1 MNKFTGTGVA
11 LVTPFLKNGKTD
23 FDSLGR
29 IVNYVIKGGVDY
41 LVVMGTTGESVT
53 LAKEEKK
60 DILKFIGEVG
70 NKRTPIVYGV
80 GGNNTLE
87 TARELEYIDASMA
100 DAILSVSPYY
110 NKPSQSGIVHHYKT
124 LSSATKLPIILY
136 NVPGRT
142 GSNLLP
148 QTTLDIAA
156 SCKNIIGIK
165 EASGNMEQIMYLI
178 QKRNKG
184 FLVISG
190 DDAITM
196 PLIAAG
202 ADGVISV
209 IANAYPKQFSMMVRF
224 ALQGK
229 IVESRKLHYQLL
241 DLIPLLFAEGSPS
254 GIKYVLSQM
263 GICQNYFRLPVA
275 PVSKKLAQKI
285 NTLIKGI

>member
-29 IVNYVIKGGVDY
+29 IVNHVIKGGVEY
-41 LVVMGTTGESVT
+41 LVIMGTTGESVT
-53 LAKEEKK
+53 LTKEEKK

-70 NKRTPIVYGV
+70 NKRTPVVYGG

-87 TARELEYIDASMA
+87 AARELEHIDASMA

-110 NKPSQSGIVHHYKT
+110 NKPSQAGIVQHYKT

-148 QTTLDIAA
+148 QTTLEIAA
-156 SCKNIIGIK
+156 KYKNIIGIK

-178 QKRNKG
+178 QNRG

-209 IANAYPKQFSMMVRF
+209 IANAYPKQFSTMVRL

-275 PVSKKLAQKI
+275 PVSKKLEQKI

>member
-29 IVNYVIKGGVDY
+29 IVNHVIKGGVEY
-41 LVVMGTTGESVT
+41 LVIMGTTGESVT
-53 LAKEEKK
+53 LTKDEKK

-70 NKRTPIVYGV
+70 NKRTPVVYGV

-87 TARELEYIDASMA
+87 AARELEHIDASMA

-110 NKPSQSGIVHHYKT
+110 NKPSQAGIVQHYKT

-148 QTTLDIAA
+148 QTTLEIAA
-156 SCKNIIGIK
+156 KCKNIIGIK

-178 QKRNKG
+178 QNRNKG

-209 IANAYPKQFSMMVRF
+209 IANAYPKQFSTMVRL

-275 PVSKKLAQKI
+275 PVSKKLEQKI

>member
-29 IVNYVIKGGVDY
+29 IVNHVIKGGVEY
-41 LVVMGTTGESVT
+41 LVIMGTTGESVT
-53 LAKEEKK
+53 LTKEEKK

-70 NKRTPIVYGV
+70 NKRTPVVYGV

-87 TARELEYIDASMA
+87 AARELEHIDASMA

-110 NKPSQSGIVHHYKT
+110 NKPSQAGIVQHYKT

-148 QTTLDIAA
+148 QTTLEIAA
-156 SCKNIIGIK
+156 KCKNIIGIK

-178 QKRNKG
+178 HHRNKG

-209 IANAYPKQFSMMVRF
+209 IANAYPKQFSTMARL
-224 ALQGK
+224 ARQGK

-275 PVSKKLAQKI
+275 PVSKKLEQKI

>member
-1 MNKFTGTGVA
+1 MRFTTSKETRDPYA
-11 LVTPFLKNGKTD
+11 NIIRRLGK
-23 FDSLGR
+23 G
-29 IVNYVIKGGVDY
+29 IVIVI
-41 LVVMGTTGESVT
+41 
-53 LAKEEKK
+53 EKS
-60 DILKFIGEVG
+60 
-70 NKRTPIVYGV
+70 NKRVPVICGV
-80 GGNNTLE
+80 GGNNTLDIIRQLN
-87 TARELEYIDASMA
+87 TYPLDKL
-100 DAILSVSPYY
+100 DGILSVSPYY
-110 NKPSQSGIVHHYKT
+110 TKPTQQGIIAHFKEISKH
-124 LSSATKLPIILY
+124 SSIPIILY

-148 QTTLDIAA
+148 QTTLEIAS

-178 QKRNKG
+178 HHRNKG

-196 PLIAAG
+196 PLIASG

-209 IANAYPKQFSMMVRF
+209 IANAYPKQFSTMVRL

-229 IVESRKLHYQLL
+229 MVESRKLHYQLL

-263 GICQNYFRLPVA
+263 GICQNYFR
-275 PVSKKLAQKI
+275 
-285 NTLIKGI
+285 

>member
-29 IVNYVIKGGVDY
+29 IVNHVIKGGVEY
-41 LVVMGTTGESVT
+41 LVIMGTTGESVT
-53 LAKEEKK
+53 LTKEEKK

-70 NKRTPIVYGV
+70 NKRTPVVYGV

-87 TARELEYIDASMA
+87 AARELEHIDASMA

-110 NKPSQSGIVHHYKT
+110 NKPSQAGIVQHYKT

-142 GSNLLP
+142 GSNLLQ
-148 QTTLDIAA
+148 QTTLEIAA
-156 SCKNIIGIK
+156 KYKNIIGIK

-178 QKRNKG
+178 QNRNKG

-209 IANAYPKQFSMMVRF
+209 IANAYPKQFSTMVRL

-275 PVSKKLAQKI
+275 PVSKKLEQKI

>member
-29 IVNYVIKGGVDY
+29 IVNHVIKGGVEY
-41 LVVMGTTGESVT
+41 LVIMGTTGESVT
-53 LAKEEKK
+53 LTKEEKK

-70 NKRTPIVYGV
+70 NKRTPVVYGV

-87 TARELEYIDASMA
+87 AARELEHIDASMA

-110 NKPSQSGIVHHYKT
+110 NKPSQAGIVQHYKT

-148 QTTLDIAA
+148 QTTLEIAA
-156 SCKNIIGIK
+156 KYKNIIGIK

-178 QKRNKG
+178 QNRNKG

-209 IANAYPKQFSMMVRF
+209 IANAYPKQFSTMVRL

-275 PVSKKLAQKI
+275 PVSKNLEQKI

>member
-29 IVNYVIKGGVDY
+29 IVNHVIKGGVEY
-41 LVVMGTTGESVT
+41 LVIMGTTGESVT
-53 LAKEEKK
+53 LTKEEKK

-70 NKRTPIVYGV
+70 NKRTPVVYGV

-87 TARELEYIDASMA
+87 AARELEHIDASMA

-110 NKPSQSGIVHHYKT
+110 NKPSQAGIVQHYKT

-148 QTTLDIAA
+148 QTTLEIAA
-156 SCKNIIGIK
+156 KCKNIIGIK

-178 QKRNKG
+178 QHRNKG

-209 IANAYPKQFSMMVRF
+209 IANAYPKQFSTMVRL

-275 PVSKKLAQKI
+275 PVSKKLEQKI

>member
-156 SCKNIIGIK
+156 NCKNIIGIK

-209 IANAYPKQFSMMVRF
+209 IANAYPKQFSTMVRL

-254 GIKYVLSQM
+254 GIKHVLSQM

>member
-11 LVTPFLKNGKTD
+11 LVTPFLKNGKTG

-29 IVNYVIKGGVDY
+29 IVNHVIKGGVEY
-41 LVVMGTTGESVT
+41 LVIMGTTGESVT
-53 LAKEEKK
+53 LTKEEKK

-70 NKRTPIVYGV
+70 NKRTPVVYGV

-87 TARELEYIDASMA
+87 AARELEHIDASMA

-110 NKPSQSGIVHHYKT
+110 NKPSQAGIVQHYKT

-148 QTTLDIAA
+148 QTTLEIAA
-156 SCKNIIGIK
+156 KCKNIIGIK

-178 QKRNKG
+178 QNRNKG

-209 IANAYPKQFSMMVRF
+209 IANAYPKQFSTMVRL

-275 PVSKKLAQKI
+275 PVSKKLEQKI

>member
-60 DILKFIGEVG
+60 DILKFIGEVR

-196 PLIAAG
+196 PLIAVG

>member
-1 MNKFTGTGVA
+1 MNKFSGTGVA
-11 LVTPFLKNGKTD
+11 LVTPFLKSGKTD
-23 FDSLGR
+23 FDALR
-29 IVNYVIKGGVDY
+29 NVVNHVIKGGVDY

-53 LAKEEKK
+53 LSKEEKK
-60 DILKFIGEVG
+60 DILKFIGEV
-70 NKRTPIVYGV
+70 NKKRTHIVFGV

-87 TARELEYIDASMA
+87 TARELEHINDQMA

-110 NKPSQSGIVHHYKT
+110 NKPNQSGIVQHYKT
-124 LSSATKLPIILY
+124 LSGASQLPIILY

-148 QTTLDIAA
+148 QTTLEITA

-178 QKRNKG
+178 HHRKKG

-196 PLIAAG
+196 PLIASG

-209 IANAYPKQFSMMVRF
+209 IANAYPKQFSSMVRL

-229 IVESRKLHYQLL
+229 MVESRKLHYQLL

-275 PVSKKLAQKI
+275 PVSKTLAQKI
-285 NTLIKGI
+285 DKVIKEI

>member
-11 LVTPFLKNGKTD
+11 LVTPFLKNGKTG

-29 IVNYVIKGGVDY
+29 IVNHVIKGGVEY

-53 LAKEEKK
+53 LTKEEKK

-70 NKRTPIVYGV
+70 NKRTPVVYGV

-87 TARELEYIDASMA
+87 AARELEHIDASMA

-110 NKPSQSGIVHHYKT
+110 NKPSQAGIVQHYKT

-148 QTTLDIAA
+148 QTTLEIAA
-156 SCKNIIGIK
+156 KCKNIIGIK

-178 QKRNKG
+178 QNRNKG

-209 IANAYPKQFSMMVRF
+209 IANAYPKQFSTMVRL

-275 PVSKKLAQKI
+275 PVSKKLEQKI

>member
-29 IVNYVIKGGVDY
+29 IVNHVIKGGVEY
-41 LVVMGTTGESVT
+41 LVIMGTTGESVT
-53 LAKEEKK
+53 LTKEEKK

-70 NKRTPIVYGV
+70 NKRTPVVYGV

-87 TARELEYIDASMA
+87 AARELEHIDASMA

-110 NKPSQSGIVHHYKT
+110 NKPSQAGIVQHYKT

-148 QTTLDIAA
+148 QTTLEIAA
-156 SCKNIIGIK
+156 KCKNIIGIK

-178 QKRNKG
+178 QNRNKG

-209 IANAYPKQFSMMVRF
+209 IANAYPKQFSTMVRL

-275 PVSKKLAQKI
+275 PVSKKLEKKI

>member
-29 IVNYVIKGGVDY
+29 IVNHVIKGGVEY
-41 LVVMGTTGESVT
+41 LVIMGTTGESVT
-53 LAKEEKK
+53 LTKEEKK

-70 NKRTPIVYGV
+70 NKRTPVVYGV

-87 TARELEYIDASMA
+87 AARELEHIDASMA

-110 NKPSQSGIVHHYKT
+110 NKPSQAGIVQHYKT

-148 QTTLDIAA
+148 QTTLEIAA
-156 SCKNIIGIK
+156 KCKNIIGIK

-178 QKRNKG
+178 QHRNKG

-209 IANAYPKQFSMMVRF
+209 IANAYPKQFSTMARL
-224 ALQGK
+224 ARQGK

-275 PVSKKLAQKI
+275 PVSKKLEQKI

>member
-29 IVNYVIKGGVDY
+29 IVNHVIKGGVEY
-41 LVVMGTTGESVT
+41 LVIMGTTGESVT
-53 LAKEEKK
+53 LTKEEKK

-70 NKRTPIVYGV
+70 NKRTPVVYGV

-87 TARELEYIDASMA
+87 AARELEHIDASMA

-110 NKPSQSGIVHHYKT
+110 NKPSQAGIVQHYKT

-148 QTTLDIAA
+148 QTTLEIAA
-156 SCKNIIGIK
+156 KYKNIIGIK

-178 QKRNKG
+178 QNRNKG

-209 IANAYPKQFSMMVRF
+209 IANAYPKQFSTMVRL

-263 GICQNYFRLPVA
+263 GICQNYFSLPVA
-275 PVSKKLAQKI
+275 PVSKKLEQKI

>member
-29 IVNYVIKGGVDY
+29 IVNHVIKGGVEY
-41 LVVMGTTGESVT
+41 LVIMGTTGESVT
-53 LAKEEKK
+53 LTKEEKK

-70 NKRTPIVYGV
+70 NKRTPVVYGV

-87 TARELEYIDASMA
+87 AARELEHIDASMA

-110 NKPSQSGIVHHYKT
+110 NKPSQAGIVQHYKT

-148 QTTLDIAA
+148 QTTLEIAA
-156 SCKNIIGIK
+156 KCKNIIGIK

-178 QKRNKG
+178 QNRNKG

-209 IANAYPKQFSMMVRF
+209 IANAYPKQFSTMVRL

-275 PVSKKLAQKI
+275 PVSKKLEQKI

>member
-29 IVNYVIKGGVDY
+29 IVNHVIKGGVEY
-41 LVVMGTTGESVT
+41 LVIMGTTGESVT
-53 LAKEEKK
+53 LTKEEKK

-70 NKRTPIVYGV
+70 NKRTPVVYGV

-87 TARELEYIDASMA
+87 AARELEHIDASMA

-110 NKPSQSGIVHHYKT
+110 NKPSQAGIVQHYKT

-148 QTTLDIAA
+148 QTTLEIAA
-156 SCKNIIGIK
+156 KYKNIIGIK

-178 QKRNKG
+178 QNRNKG

-209 IANAYPKQFSMMVRF
+209 IANAYPKQFSTMVRL

-275 PVSKKLAQKI
+275 PVSKKLEQKI

>member
-29 IVNYVIKGGVDY
+29 IVNHVIKGGVEY

-87 TARELEYIDASMA
+87 AARELEHIDANMA

-110 NKPSQSGIVHHYKT
+110 NKPSQAGIVQHYKT

-148 QTTLDIAA
+148 QTTLEIAA
-156 SCKNIIGIK
+156 KCKNIIGIK

-178 QKRNKG
+178 QHRNKG

-196 PLIAAG
+196 PLITAG

-209 IANAYPKQFSMMVRF
+209 IANAYPKQFSTMARL
-224 ALQGK
+224 ARQGK

-275 PVSKKLAQKI
+275 PVSKKLEQKI